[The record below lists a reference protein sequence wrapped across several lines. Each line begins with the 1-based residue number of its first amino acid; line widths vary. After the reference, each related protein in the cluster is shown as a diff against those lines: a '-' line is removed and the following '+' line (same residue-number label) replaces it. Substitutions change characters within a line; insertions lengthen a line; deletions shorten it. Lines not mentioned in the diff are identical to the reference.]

1 MASEKPTVIM
11 AESIEKTTAPSTTHA
26 EEKDVHIVKK
36 VHADG
41 HVDLVDAHAIGG
53 NVEDMPKGYFWTP
66 QFIGTV
72 VATCLASM
80 CAYLGWVLPANT
92 LYLLPEIPLCIAT

>member
-1 MASEKPTVIM
+1 MAEMSEK
-11 AESIEKTTAPSTTHA
+11 SDGSSTQHMEHA
-26 EEKDVHIVKK
+26 NVVKK

-53 NVEDMPKGYFWTP
+53 NVEDMPKGYFRTP

-72 VATCLASM
+72 AVR
-80 CAYLGWVLPANT
+80 LPT
-92 LYLLPEIPLCIAT
+92 

>member
-1 MASEKPTVIM
+1 MTTEKADVAMVATSEKIDDGTTY
-11 AESIEKTTAPSTTHA
+11 IEDTH
-26 EEKDVHIVKK
+26 VVKK

-41 HVDLVDAHAIGG
+41 HVDLVDTYAIGG
-53 NVEDMPKGYFWTP
+53 ALDEMPKGYYWSV

-72 VATCLASM
+72 VAVCCGSI

-92 LYLLPEIPLCIAT
+92 LYAQCT